1 MQLSRGSTCGR
12 ANLSIAT
19 LITNTGITPIIGMIF
34 ENKHLLFNKDAECKS
49 KSSAVYNSN

>member
-19 LITNTGITPIIGMIF
+19 LITNTGITAIIGMIF